1 MPIFNTH
8 EEMQS
13 FIDGLDNTI
22 AKWEIIDNE
31 TTEVVEGCESMT
43 DRAQYVW
50 IMENQPK
57 SEVEGEGIAKY
68 GLRAIDAD
76 NADMSWLD
84 SE

>member
-1 MPIFNTH
+1 
-8 EEMQS
+8 
-13 FIDGLDNTI
+13 
-22 AKWEIIDNE
+22 
-31 TTEVVEGCESMT
+31 
-43 DRAQYVW
+43 
-50 IMENQPK
+50 MENQPK